1 MTIENFSEIVR
12 TVLETIENLKV
23 IKQTQEYV
31 TVNTDIR
38 FKGNDTGKLVTVNV
52 QINEDD
58 SVEITGGDAPF
69 LKYVQEAVKDFYNRN
84 N

>member
-1 MTIENFSEIVR
+1 MTIENFSEIVGY
-12 TVLETIENLKV
+12 VLKSIESLKTIKHIEN
-23 IKQTQEYV
+23 YV
-31 TVNTDIR
+31 TVNTDIS
-38 FKGNDTGKLVTVNV
+38 FVGKDTEKLVTINV